1 VQLPDKTY
9 KTHRVADQ
17 RIEMNAKPADAVLN
31 WDERLAS
38 LQRTALMD
46 APAEPHLDRITALVT
61 RILGV
66 DTALLSL
73 VDADRQFF
81 ASGCG
86 LPEPYATTRQT
97 PHSHSFC
104 KYVVTLN
111 QPFVVTDARIDPRV
125 SENGAVVDIGVVSY
139 VGVPVRDRH
148 GRVLGSLCAI
158 GGTARDWSLHEITVL
173 TGLAAVVEDEIEL
186 RLEALRARALA
197 VENGILAREYH
208 HRVKNAL
215 AVSAALVKLSAKDA
229 TSVADLV
236 KSAGSRLTALAS
248 AHDALIV
255 DTDNI
260 DLKSLA
266 LRLLQPYA
274 TGAQLAQIEG
284 PTVTLGHEQV
294 TPICLFLHELA
305 TNSAKYGAFSKHGTV
320 SVSWTQTPSSDVVL
334 FWTEVTDTSNARPQ
348 GFGSKLLEV
357 AARQLGGSCDVTADG
372 ERLTARLVFP
382 ASTRT

>member
-1 VQLPDKTY
+1 
-9 KTHRVADQ
+9 
-17 RIEMNAKPADAVLN
+17 M
-31 WDERLAS
+31 AS
-38 LQRTALMD
+38 LQRIALMD
-46 APAEPHLDRITALVT
+46 VPAEPHLDRITALVA
-61 RILGV
+61 RVLRV
-66 DTALLSL
+66 ETALLSL

-104 KYVVTLN
+104 KYVVKLN
-111 QPFVVTDARIDPRV
+111 QPFVVSDARLDPRV
-125 SENGAVVDIGVVSY
+125 SENGAVTDIGVVSY
-139 VGVPVRDRH
+139 VGVPVRDRD

-158 GGTARDWSLHEITVL
+158 GGTAREWTPHEINIL
-173 TGLAAVVEDEIEL
+173 TGLAAIVEDEIEL

-197 VENGILAREYH
+197 IENGILAREYH

-229 TSVADLV
+229 TSVEDLV

-260 DLKSLA
+260 DLKNLA

-284 PTVTLGHEQV
+284 ADVTLGHDQV

-320 SVSWTQTPSSDVVL
+320 NVSWTHTPSGDIDL
-334 FWTEVTDTSNARPQ
+334 FWTEGTDTSHVQPQ
-348 GFGSKLLEV
+348 GFGSKLMEV
-357 AARQLGGSCDVTADG
+357 AARQLRGRCQITAVED
-372 ERLTARLVFP
+372 RLTAHLIFP
-382 ASTRT
+382 ASEQNSPSL

>member
-1 VQLPDKTY
+1 
-9 KTHRVADQ
+9 
-17 RIEMNAKPADAVLN
+17 MNAKPADAVLN

-61 RILGV
+61 RILDV
-66 DTALLSL
+66 DTALLTL

-81 ASGCG
+81 ASACG

-104 KYVVTLN
+104 KYVVTHN

-148 GRVLGSLCAI
+148 GRVLGSLCAV
-158 GGTARDWSLHEITVL
+158 GVTARDWSPHEITVL
-173 TGLAAVVEDEIEL
+173 AGLAAVVEDEIEL
-186 RLEALRARALA
+186 RLEALNARALA

-229 TSVADLV
+229 TSVEDLV

-248 AHDALIV
+248 AHDALIA

-260 DLKSLA
+260 DLKSLT

-284 PTVTLGHEQV
+284 SAVTLGHEQV

-320 SVSWTQTPSSDVVL
+320 SVSWTSSVDVDL
-334 FWTEVTDTSNARPQ
+334 FWTEVTGMSNARPQ

-357 AARQLGGSCDVTADG
+357 AARQLRGSCDVTVQDD
-372 ERLTARLVFP
+372 RLTARLVFP
-382 ASTRT
+382 ASTKT